1 MNLISVIEEGRKGR
15 NIGLSF
21 GIRELDIAIGGIH
34 KKKSFAVG
42 AEPKVGKTS
51 FVDFAFII
59 SPFLNNPDANIEY
72 IYFSTETERVEKE
85 AIFCSHFIF
94 RDYNIIL
101 SAEYILGRKIDS
113 EGNPIMV
120 TDDQMNLIKEVYA
133 KYIIP
138 LFGEFDPVT
147 GNRLSKGKID
157 FIEER
162 INPTGVNKYIF
173 NHAKGNGTF
182 ITEKYVVDGE
192 NRERIIGYKPY
203 DESKYT
209 MIIIDHIRGL
219 THERGFDKKQNID
232 KMSEYHVNL
241 RNTFHFT
248 FVFVAH
254 LNRGSA
260 DIERMKLLKSN
271 LYPGP
276 EQFKDSGNLS
286 EDVNY
291 VFTMM
296 SPGDEKYGL
305 NRHLGVNIEDMDEDT
320 RRKYRTL
327 HLVQARNTAC
337 PQHFKLMFSP
347 EVIYF
352 EPFKFRNYYD

>member
-1 MNLISVIEEGRKGR
+1 VNLLNVIEEGKKGK

-21 GIRELDIAIGGIH
+21 GIKELDIAIGGIH
-34 KKKSFAVG
+34 KKKSFAIG

-59 SPFLNNPDANIEY
+59 SPFLSNADDNIEY

-85 AIFCSHFIF
+85 AIFCSHFIYH
-94 RDYNIIL
+94 DYGMEL
-101 SAEYILGRKIDS
+101 GAEYILSRKID
-113 EGNPIMV
+113 EDGNPVVISDEHFEHV
-120 TDDQMNLIKEVYA
+120 KAVYN

-138 LFGEFDPVT
+138 LFGEFDGVT

-162 INPTGVNKYIF
+162 TNPTGVNKYIY
-173 NHAKGNGTF
+173 NHAKMNGTF
-182 ITEKYVVDGE
+182 VTEKYVVDQVE
-192 NRERIIGYKPY
+192 HDRIIGYKPK

-209 MIIIDHIRGL
+209 IVVIDHIRGL
-219 THERGFDKKQNID
+219 PHERGFDKKQNID
-232 KMSEYHVNL
+232 KMSEYHVKL
-241 RNTFHFT
+241 RDIFHYT

-276 EQFKDSGNLS
+276 EQFKDSGNLA
-286 EDVNY
+286 EDCSY
-291 VFTMM
+291 VITLM

-305 NRHLGVNIEDMDEDT
+305 RRHLDVDIDAMSDREKRM
-320 RRKYRTL
+320 YRTL
-327 HLVQARNTAC
+327 HLVQARHTAC
-337 PQHFKLMFSP
+337 PQHFKLNFNAP
-347 EVIYF
+347 VIDFKSFNPKEYF
-352 EPFKFRNYYD
+352 F